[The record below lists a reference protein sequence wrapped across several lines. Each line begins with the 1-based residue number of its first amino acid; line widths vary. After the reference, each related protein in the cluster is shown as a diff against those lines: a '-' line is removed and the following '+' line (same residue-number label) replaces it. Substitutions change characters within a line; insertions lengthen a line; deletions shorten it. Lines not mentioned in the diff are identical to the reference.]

1 MLFDEALNGLAE
13 QVRSFSERRLAAVAA
28 LKSATLPE
36 STAFDFLEPGL
47 KLEVQRAP
55 FNGSVAAVD
64 GGIVSQEFQS
74 VDLFAYRS
82 CGVVFD
88 YVGGNRTGHAY
99 YPSSLPQTELHWDSS
114 LNSQDFNWV
123 KNLKR
128 LSSELSCA
136 LELEKKHAPNL
147 LLLDGSIVPQIS
159 DKPSAGSS
167 VSKLYDEAVATL
179 LALYEACTER
189 GTLLA
194 GVVKDSRGRH
204 FTDLCRAIPAMREY
218 GDVLERTNDA
228 TLLYDFLSVGERS
241 PAFKYAS
248 EASESSVLTELGAW
262 SKKISSLYLKP
273 VAFDRPLRVDFL
285 AHKPEDIARVATAVD
300 SLSRLNKNYAYPAVL
315 IEADLRAA
323 MDGAEID
330 YASAALTSK
339 LGFYPELFRLRRDSR
354 PFR

>member
-1 MLFDEALNGLAE
+1 MLFDEALTGLAA

-28 LKSATLPE
+28 LKLADLPASA
-36 STAFDFLEPGL
+36 AFDFLEPGL
-47 KLEVQRAP
+47 RLAVQREP
-55 FNGSVAAVD
+55 FTGIVAAVD

-82 CGVVFD
+82 CGVVFN
-88 YVGGNRTGHAY
+88 YAGGNRTGHAY

-114 LNSQDFNWV
+114 LNAQDFNWV

-136 LELEKKHAPNL
+136 LELEKKHSPGL

-159 DKPSAGSS
+159 DKPSAGSA
-167 VSKLYDEAVATL
+167 VSRLYDDAVATL

-189 GTLLA
+189 STLLA

-204 FTDLCRAIPAMREY
+204 FTDLCRAMPAMREY
-218 GDVLERTNDA
+218 GDVLARTNDA

-248 EASESSVLTELGAW
+248 EASESRVLAELGEW
-262 SKKISSLYLKP
+262 SKKVASTYLKP

-285 AHKPEDIARVATAVD
+285 ANTSEDIPRVATAVD

-323 MDGAEID
+323 MDGSEID
-330 YASAALTSK
+330 YASAALSSR
-339 LGFYPELFRLRRDSR
+339 LGFRPELFRLRRDSR